1 MDINKLKSVLTNDHN
16 DHMFLTDSKK
26 KELNNFILT
35 LNQEDIKDY
44 FLVSEKDIKNNNVEK
59 IKLIEK
65 FSCNLSSSL
74 MNSLSA
80 VLDDEN
86 FIKFMSN
93 HSMYQPQDILNA
105 SSYLSR
111 KDKEEFLKRN
121 IDFVIKS
128 TNPIELIEENKK
140 VVEILN
146 GKDFI
151 ANINSSENFQPFYIL
166 CKDYLDGEN
175 DKVLA
180 ELLQKEVDAYLEEI
194 FSIDKYKKKSID
206 LFFMDENWFS
216 KRHTNKY
223 DNKDGV
229 DFLLDG
235 LNRFATD
242 TSLDYVYKKL
252 NEELDKKEFLDYLNN
267 REYDFLFDCLTTT
280 AALPTASV
288 MLKLFKLDRYS
299 KYKTDK
305 PILMNNVSLMF
316 ENNFVKVMDIL
327 INKMG
332 VESLFGNKEEQ
343 KSIASQ
349 FMELSKSRYFFKNN
363 QFGESGPIK
372 EIGDIAK
379 KLKIILKGEEIDKDF
394 SFIINI
400 LSEIEDS
407 RFITD
412 KCFDIEN
419 NYNKI
424 LEHSDT
430 QFMKLLFSV
439 MPEKE
444 AENIKNQSR
453 ICYEKAMINK
463 GLTNNF
469 EENKIKK
476 RI

>member
-140 VVEILN
+140 VVEVLN

-242 TSLDYVYKKL
+242 TSLDYVYK
-252 NEELDKKEFLDYLNN
+252 N
-267 REYDFLFDCLTTT
+267 
-280 AALPTASV
+280 
-288 MLKLFKLDRYS
+288 
-299 KYKTDK
+299 
-305 PILMNNVSLMF
+305 
-316 ENNFVKVMDIL
+316 
-327 INKMG
+327 
-332 VESLFGNKEEQ
+332 
-343 KSIASQ
+343 
-349 FMELSKSRYFFKNN
+349 
-363 QFGESGPIK
+363 
-372 EIGDIAK
+372 
-379 KLKIILKGEEIDKDF
+379 
-394 SFIINI
+394 
-400 LSEIEDS
+400 
-407 RFITD
+407 
-412 KCFDIEN
+412 
-419 NYNKI
+419 
-424 LEHSDT
+424 
-430 QFMKLLFSV
+430 
-439 MPEKE
+439 
-444 AENIKNQSR
+444 
-453 ICYEKAMINK
+453 
-463 GLTNNF
+463 
-469 EENKIKK
+469 
-476 RI
+476 